1 MRCGLLRNLPRR
13 ASALLALSNRWLGAG
28 SDVGLMQIDMRGRG
42 LDDKPLHLR
51 WRLLAANG
59 DGPQVPATAAVVL
72 ARKLA
77 RGELPG
83 SGARACLDLFTLDEF
98 LAALDGFAVT
108 TTLET
113 LA

>member
-1 MRCGLLRNLPRR
+1 MTKYDNI
-13 ASALLALSNRWLGAG
+13 AG
-28 SDVGLMQIDMRGRG
+28 GYDLI
-42 LDDKPLHLR
+42 
-51 WRLLAANG
+51 AANG

-98 LAALDGFAVT
+98 MAALDGFAMTATLRET
-108 TTLET
+108 TR
-113 LA
+113 